1 MNVAV
6 FLLKV
11 FVFMALQP
19 IIHVLAWLALGMSL
33 GILCALIYVGPR
45 KERT

>member
-1 MNVAV
+1 
-6 FLLKV
+6 
-11 FVFMALQP
+11 
-19 IIHVLAWLALGMSL
+19 LAWLALGMSL

>member
-11 FVFMALQP
+11 VVFMALQP
-19 IIHVLAWLALGMSL
+19 IIHILAWVALGMSL
-33 GILCALIYVGPR
+33 GILAALLYVGPR